1 MKKRIVILSVI
12 ASVVLL
18 SVFFVFGG
26 GFGTVGVKIAVLM
39 YHHLMPEEEIVQN
52 GHQDNKSILPVEIFY
67 AQMEMLKQQGF
78 HTATMDELEKFL
90 AGEITLPQK
99 TVAITFDDGYFSNI
113 EYAYPVLKTNNQSGT
128 IFMIGSLALRKEDGW
143 LKYIKHGDISK
154 YEDVFSFESHT
165 YDMHNTMDDRS
176 YLIIAPLE
184 NVKEDMVKN
193 RDLFNARYFAYP
205 FGQYNRSVIEILKET
220 GHRLAFTTKKGYLTP
235 NTKPYEIPRF
245 AINREI
251 TGEEFDDI
259 INGRR

>member
-1 MKKRIVILSVI
+1 
-12 ASVVLL
+12 
-18 SVFFVFGG
+18 
-26 GFGTVGVKIAVLM
+26 
-39 YHHLMPEEEIVQN
+39 
-52 GHQDNKSILPVEIFY
+52 
-67 AQMEMLKQQGF
+67 
-78 HTATMDELEKFL
+78 
-90 AGEITLPQK
+90 
-99 TVAITFDDGYFSNI
+99 
-113 EYAYPVLKTNNQSGT
+113 
-128 IFMIGSLALRKEDGW
+128 
-143 LKYIKHGDISK
+143 
-154 YEDVFSFESHT
+154 
-165 YDMHNTMDDRS
+165 MDDRS